1 MSNEIANSSA
11 LIVENAGKIF
21 QGGGGGGT
29 GTVESLLKIY
39 WESSCVNE
47 VSSID
52 WGTLNPSQ
60 SKNMPVY
67 VKNGGTVPLT
77 LALSTRGWN
86 PASAEQ
92 YLTLTWD
99 YGSQT
104 IQANEALKITLT
116 LTVSPSITGVT
127 NFSFEIVVV
136 ATSS

>member
-47 VSSID
+47 VSNID

-77 LALSTRGWN
+77 LALSTRGWT

-99 YGSQT
+99 YGSQVV
-104 IQANEALKITLT
+104 QASEVLEITLT
-116 LTVSPSITGVT
+116 LTVSPSVTGVT
-127 NFSFEIVVV
+127 NFSFEIVIL